1 MNGAFALVKA
11 QFGQRRGRR
20 GESGT
25 RRRESAYTLA
35 EVMIG
40 LAGSVII
47 VGALLFGAFGLQ
59 RSLHASELYAGYQ
72 ADQRRI
78 LDYLSRDLRRS
89 IGIGSASTIGGS
101 AASRLAAG
109 SITVENQVALVL
121 TLPAYYQG
129 NEPGANGYDQPLAVI
144 AADDHVDYGTAKG
157 LAPGVTVIF
166 RREYLASEGCVCF
179 VRQEA
184 DATLVMVRH
193 AENLHLQVTVAPDGA
208 SCLVQVSFQSP
219 YSGVAPLVTT
229 WDSVLL
235 RNIRTD

>member
-1 MNGAFALVKA
+1 MNTAFTLVSA
-11 QFGQRRGRR
+11 GIGRK
-20 GESGT
+20 GGD
-25 RRRESAYTLA
+25 RRRQNAYTLA

-59 RSLHASELYAGYQ
+59 KSLHASELYACYQ

-89 IGIGSASTIGGS
+89 IGIASTATVSGSASTP
-101 AASRLAAG
+101 LTAG
-109 SITVENQVALVL
+109 SISVENQTALAL
-121 TLPAYYQG
+121 TLPGYYQG
-129 NEPGANGYDQPLAVI
+129 NEPGVNNYDQPLAVV
-144 AADDHVDYGTAKG
+144 AGDDRVDYGTSAG
-157 LAPGVTVIF
+157 LASGVAVIF
-166 RREYLASEGCVCF
+166 RKEYLASEGCVCF

-184 DATLVMVRH
+184 SASLVIVRH
-193 AENLHLQVTVAPDGA
+193 ADNLHLQVTVAPDGA

-229 WDSVLL
+229 YDNVML

>member
-1 MNGAFALVKA
+1 MNAASALMKA
-11 QFGQRRGRR
+11 RFGRR
-20 GESGT
+20 CESGV
-25 RRRESAYTLA
+25 RRRQSAFTLG
-35 EVMIG
+35 EMMIG
-40 LAGSVII
+40 LAGSVIVI
-47 VGALLFGAFGLQ
+47 GALLFGSIGLQ
-59 RSLHASELYAGYQ
+59 KSLHASELYAAYQ

-89 IGIGSASTIGGS
+89 ISIASATTMSGS
-101 AASRLAAG
+101 AAATLAAG
-109 SITVENQVALVL
+109 SITVENQTALVL
-121 TLPAYYQG
+121 TLPGYYQG
-129 NEPGANGYDQPLAVI
+129 NEPGANDYDRPLAVM
-144 AADDHVDYGTAKG
+144 AADDRVDYGTAAG

-184 DATLVMVRH
+184 EAKLIIAHH

-229 WDSVLL
+229 YDSVML
-235 RNIRTD
+235 RNSRTE